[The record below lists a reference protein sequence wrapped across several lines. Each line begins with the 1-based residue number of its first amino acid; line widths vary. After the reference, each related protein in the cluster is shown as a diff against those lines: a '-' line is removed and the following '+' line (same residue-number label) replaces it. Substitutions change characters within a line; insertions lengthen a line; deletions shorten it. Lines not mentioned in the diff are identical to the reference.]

1 MVSPC
6 ICPDEVGK
14 VLWIEACELRQSLR
28 GEDIQQMLLRLER
41 QRPESPHDV
50 GNLLWLAL
58 VSLHNPMLG

>member
-14 VLWIEACELRQSLR
+14 VLWVEACELRQRLR
-28 GEDIQQMLLRLER
+28 GQDIKQMLLRLER
-41 QRPESPHDV
+41 QRPKSPHDV

-58 VSLHNPMLG
+58 VSLHSGMLG